1 MMSFMGSIGALM
13 KGSGLSGALSTCYG
27 INAIEHMISFQFPEK
42 SVSQGLRGHF
52 LAASAL

>member
-1 MMSFMGSIGALM
+1 MSFMGSIGALM